1 VVVDVL
7 EAERVEP
14 ARGSWADVSESVP
27 AVDDDRLGM
36 VQRGGAVGV
45 KPLERKVDRAGKV
58 LLGEL
63 RLGEHLDELR
73 AGVE

>member
-1 VVVDVL
+1 
-7 EAERVEP
+7 
-14 ARGSWADVSESVP
+14 
-27 AVDDDRLGM
+27 M